1 MAWSRSPQRLDRRS
15 DRHTATGPTRE
26 RVVLGW
32 AVEVRQEVAD
42 APDEPSARKSLE
54 RNALAE

>member
-1 MAWSRSPQRLDRRS
+1 
-15 DRHTATGPTRE
+15 
-26 RVVLGW
+26 
-32 AVEVRQEVAD
+32 VRQEVAD